1 MCVCLYVSLS
11 KQLRVCV
18 IEDGGEEWS
27 CLVLTVGFNVASDDS
42 EINQKKF
49 FSSFDFLNYNG
60 TLLQY
65 SCLENPMDGGAW

>member
-1 MCVCLYVSLS
+1 MSPSAVLNLYPDLVSEFICMCVCLYVSLS
-11 KQLRVCV
+11 IQLRVCV

-49 FSSFDFLNYNG
+49 FFQL
-60 TLLQY
+60 
-65 SCLENPMDGGAW
+65 

>member
-11 KQLRVCV
+11 IQLRVCV

-27 CLVLTVGFNVASDDS
+27 CLVLTVGFNVASDES

-49 FSSFDFLNYNG
+49 FFQL
-60 TLLQY
+60 
-65 SCLENPMDGGAW
+65 

>member
-11 KQLRVCV
+11 IQLRVCV

-27 CLVLTVGFNVASDDS
+27 CLVLTVGFNVASDES

-49 FSSFDFLNYNG
+49 FFL
-60 TLLQY
+60 L
-65 SCLENPMDGGAW
+65 